1 MPMGSIDFEW
11 ELLEGERDLEE
22 RDLEECELRLFDGEP
37 METIHGA

>member
-1 MPMGSIDFEW
+1 MGSIDFEW
-11 ELLEGERDLEE
+11 ELLEGE